1 MGFAEPELGELRRK
15 RNGRIKA
22 VRTFLNMVLNGDR
35 LFGTTCRRELRAGES
50 GHISHACLGEV
61 K

>member
-22 VRTFLNMVLNGDR
+22 VRAFLNMVLNGDR
-35 LFGTTCRRELRAGES
+35 LLETTCRRERQYLS
-50 GHISHACLGEV
+50 WV
-61 K
+61 PQ